1 MMKILF
7 LFFALISLGA
17 HAKVDILQIG
27 DSQSAGIFG
36 KIWHSWMRDQ
46 GHKSFHLVAR
56 GGSTTESWMDYSKLA
71 GKFRRLDGRGKVS
84 YVEQNKMSS
93 LVDLLVEASPRTLII
108 QLGGNMVR
116 WDDEFL
122 STSLANFF
130 TLLDGHSNKCLWIA
144 PPHGHARPEP
154 RFSAFYPILKSL
166 VEWHG
171 CHLID
176 SRPYTFYPP
185 GKGDGIHFDSL
196 GFEGRR
202 LVKKWVKGLYQ
213 EMGPLL

>member
-1 MMKILF
+1 MKILF

-17 HAKVDILQIG
+17 QAKVDILQIG

-122 STSLANFF
+122 STFLCFEWTKEVHVNSLIWFR
-130 TLLDGHSNKCLWIA
+130 TLW
-144 PPHGHARPEP
+144 
-154 RFSAFYPILKSL
+154 
-166 VEWHG
+166 
-171 CHLID
+171 
-176 SRPYTFYPP
+176 
-185 GKGDGIHFDSL
+185 
-196 GFEGRR
+196 
-202 LVKKWVKGLYQ
+202 
-213 EMGPLL
+213 